1 MSILICTTIA
11 IAVCWQD
18 YKDALGIEV
27 FPKLLFAIVKGN
39 IYNILIPFI
48 ISLIITFLYNCIK
61 NRFLLHNS
69 KVGINLKIIVLS
81 LAIIINSTLM
91 LQYRAKMTTTNVYP
105 FPSSTILTMINNRR
119 IDKVVDLP
127 IGYFKRLNANDFILK
142 DEQDISVDNNEKDN
156 IISSNDE
163 PNTIQEPKNF
173 DEYVR
178 AILYRQYAEG
188 KTALDYYN
196 AAYEFFVS
204 GKTNNDWFSVGLY
217 LNLLGDSGYAYQIAE
232 ITEEECQYLSID
244 YYNRWIAEYNLNNS
258 GYGNVYNN
266 LAMVYRSLNDKENER
281 KYLRLALK
289 YNDKDDLIKNNF
301 INCIEDNYSL
311 DTDHLNELITDL
323 EYILNFDSYQYNL
336 ELRTL
341 ISYLYIYSGNN
352 LENAENLLMLSDKYY
367 NAGHFMTKILLS
379 MCLFYEG
386 KDNSDIEKSI
396 EQLEKAGRIMSEEER
411 IVYADFLIL
420 QERYEY
426 AFGYLEEKF
435 EDTHF
440 EEKRLLMMSNY
451 FLNDTLNKLVE
462 SNKVMDSESI
472 YAYYTQ
478 QLDDFDTQN
487 TEEYRLAYLVRSTLD
502 YERGEFDIEEYRER
516 IVNLDIG
523 DDIKDFILAVA
534 SINTNRF
541 TECIEYCDRLLK
553 KIEEDNLQIT
563 LDEYYIRLIK
573 ADAHIRCAK
582 NIPMKSEEWL
592 NHVAW
597 AQHQCDFFKESSK
610 GYRFMSEAYA
620 ELEDRIKAITGD
632 VDDLID
638 YEV

>member
-1 MSILICTTIA
+1 M
-11 IAVCWQD
+11 
-18 YKDALGIEV
+18 
-27 FPKLLFAIVKGN
+27 
-39 IYNILIPFI
+39 
-48 ISLIITFLYNCIK
+48 
-61 NRFLLHNS
+61 
-69 KVGINLKIIVLS
+69 
-81 LAIIINSTLM
+81 
-91 LQYRAKMTTTNVYP
+91 
-105 FPSSTILTMINNRR
+105 
-119 IDKVVDLP
+119 
-127 IGYFKRLNANDFILK
+127 
-142 DEQDISVDNNEKDN
+142 
-156 IISSNDE
+156 
-163 PNTIQEPKNF
+163 
-173 DEYVR
+173 
-178 AILYRQYAEG
+178 
-188 KTALDYYN
+188 
-196 AAYEFFVS
+196 
-204 GKTNNDWFSVGLY
+204 
-217 LNLLGDSGYAYQIAE
+217 
-232 ITEEECQYLSID
+232 
-244 YYNRWIAEYNLNNS
+244 
-258 GYGNVYNN
+258 
-266 LAMVYRSLNDKENER
+266 
-281 KYLRLALK
+281 
-289 YNDKDDLIKNNF
+289 
-301 INCIEDNYSL
+301 
-311 DTDHLNELITDL
+311 
-323 EYILNFDSYQYNL
+323 
-336 ELRTL
+336 
-341 ISYLYIYSGNN
+341 
-352 LENAENLLMLSDKYY
+352 ENAENLLMLSDKYY

-487 TEEYRLAYLVRSTLD
+487 TEGYRLAYLVRSTLD

-597 AQHQCDFFKESSK
+597 AQQQCDFFKESSK